1 MVAVA
6 TGNIEVAKLLLEKG
20 AAVEAKNRMGQ
31 TLLWIAAWN
40 GRVEAVR
47 LLLEKGANP
56 NI

>member
-20 AAVEAKNRMGQ
+20 AAVEAKNRIGQ